1 MMNRLLSELLDFLE
15 SLDGS
20 CLSDDMED
28 WRDEFVCKIEA
39 DELKR
44 ANTAAYE
51 EAMKKAG
58 GALFFT

>member
-1 MMNRLLSELLDFLE
+1 MIWKIGATS
-15 SLDGS
+15 
-20 CLSDDMED
+20 
-28 WRDEFVCKIEA
+28 FVCKIEA